1 VDVLTSSEQETERF
15 GRELASRLRID
26 DVVYLRGELGVGKT
40 CLVRGIAEGLGALPR
55 QVASPTF
62 AILNEYADS
71 RGQIVLRHLDLYRLR
86 DDPKDVEV
94 LGLPESLAG
103 APVAVEWPAQTIRRL
118 LPPTVEVEIEP
129 DADGRR
135 RFKVSESSRRASSP

>member
-1 VDVLTSSEQETERF
+1 VNVLTSSEQETEQF
-15 GRELASRLRID
+15 GRELAARLSAG
-26 DVVYLRGELGVGKT
+26 DVVYLEGELGAGKT
-40 CLVRGIAEGLGALPR
+40 CLVRGIAEGLGAVPR

-71 RGQIVLRHLDLYRLR
+71 SGRIVLRHLDLYRLK
-86 DDPKDVEV
+86 DDPKDLEV

-118 LPPTVEVEIEP
+118 IPPTMEVAIEL
-129 DADGRR
+129 AGDGKRS
-135 RFKVSESSRRASSP
+135 FKVSDSAARP